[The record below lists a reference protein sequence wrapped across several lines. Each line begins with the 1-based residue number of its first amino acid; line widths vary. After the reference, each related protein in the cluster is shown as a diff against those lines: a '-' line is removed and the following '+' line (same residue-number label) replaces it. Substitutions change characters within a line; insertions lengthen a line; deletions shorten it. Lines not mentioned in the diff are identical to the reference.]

1 MASLMIAFTFPGKY
15 FILYMFMKKT
25 EAASASKA
33 RAIKATAV
41 RSEPLLHCA
50 GGAVE
55 SNFFTYDSRSLR
67 MITM

>member
-1 MASLMIAFTFPGKY
+1 MASLMIACTFPGKY

-25 EAASASKA
+25 AAASASKA
-33 RAIKATAV
+33 KAIKATAV
-41 RSEPLLHCA
+41 IAAFASLCWRA
-50 GGAVE
+50 AE